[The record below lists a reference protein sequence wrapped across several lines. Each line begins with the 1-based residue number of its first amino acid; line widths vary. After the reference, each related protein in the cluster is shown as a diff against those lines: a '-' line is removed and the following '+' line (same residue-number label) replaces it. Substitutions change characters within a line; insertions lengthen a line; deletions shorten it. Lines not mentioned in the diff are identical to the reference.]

1 MVTSPQRIRARQLER
16 QAEGYLE
23 LGLPEQAVATLLR
36 LRQGGP
42 WSGHALYLYGE
53 ALRSLERYGE
63 AITPLCQAAHLA
75 PGNIH
80 IWVALGWCYKRTGR
94 MDLAI
99 DALRQACNT
108 EPDEALVH
116 YNLACYLSLAG
127 KKEESLARLAQALS
141 LDPHYRALIDEEPD
155 FDPIRSDPGFQA
167 LVGVRV

>member
-1 MVTSPQRIRARQLER
+1 MVTSSQRIRAKQLER

-23 LGLPEQAVATLLR
+23 LGLPEQALATLLR
-36 LRQGGP
+36 LGQGGP
-42 WSGHALYLYGE
+42 WNAHSLYLYGE

-63 AITPLCQAAHLA
+63 AITPLCQAAQLA

-80 IWVALGWCYKRTGR
+80 IWLALGWCYKRTGR
-94 MDLAI
+94 IDLAI
-99 DALRQACNT
+99 DAMRQACDA
-108 EPDEALVH
+108 EPGEAMVH

-127 KKEESLARLAQALS
+127 KKEESLAQLAQALS
-141 LDPHYRALIDEEPD
+141 RDPDYRALIDEEPD